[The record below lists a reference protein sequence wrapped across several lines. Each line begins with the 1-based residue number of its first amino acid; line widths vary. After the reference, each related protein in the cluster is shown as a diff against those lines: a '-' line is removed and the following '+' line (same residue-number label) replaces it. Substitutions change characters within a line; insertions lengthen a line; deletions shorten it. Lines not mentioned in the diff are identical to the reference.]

1 MEQNDTNVQN
11 KKVFLEKYSYLE
23 PLLKHYE
30 IPYDRASLD
39 MDDYIIILNKIVLK
53 YIKTSE
59 PEIIDN
65 IKNFFFLLVKYSIRM
80 NADNVLFKAL
90 SYFIQEGFNFFISS
104 LKSDKIITLPEFIK
118 QLFLKINE
126 EKIAEYFA
134 IDKLE
139 VEKEL
144 KLNTLKKAI
153 KEKKFKFKQKF
164 GCYIF
169 LFFRN
174 FVEQNDK
181 EITNELYKY
190 IKEKDW
196 VSFYE
201 IYEKYKIY
209 DDFDRKFNSIFH
221 KNSSDKNEIMKNII
235 GNNQNIPNLIE
246 SSEQNILNILENQEV
261 SQNNGQKNT
270 EVNNPNNNQEN
281 IEINNENSKKI
292 RTSYENSEQKNS
304 DNKNSEIKNND
315 NEKNEIK
322 NKQKI
327 TEMNNTNNIKE
338 DNKIKN
344 LNDTQKSTEMN
355 YENKQCDNKIKV
367 YTNEQLSEK
376 LDQVT
381 ENYNKLTEKFNKF
394 MELFKKHRND
404 SDNEIN
410 SLKEKINVLSSKLDL
425 SILINNLSTQR
436 DSYRKTLEILLK
448 FLNNEL
454 KLNLVFIGDDIWK
467 QTKIAINKIHECEIN
482 EENRECIINALEGL
496 LFCKDYANCLT
507 HGKGSASEEIDK
519 YYQNKN
525 ETQIIATASYKNMKN
540 VTKMFFT
547 EKVNKGEFKI
557 INNILFQ
564 KIEKWKS
571 VNEIDYS
578 KYMSKNELN
587 HEILL
592 KHFSFAENII
602 EKFALKDEIDNSLL
616 YN

>member
-1 MEQNDTNVQN
+1 MEKNDTNVQN
-11 KKVFLEKYSYLE
+11 KEVFLEKYSYLE

-39 MDDYIIILNKIVLK
+39 MDDYIVILNKIVLK

-65 IKNFFFLLVKYSIRM
+65 IKNFFFILVKYSIRM

-104 LKSDKIITLPEFIK
+104 LKTDKIITLPKFTK

-153 KEKKFKFKQKF
+153 TEKKFKSKQKF

-196 VSFYE
+196 FSFYE

-221 KNSSDKNEIMKNII
+221 KNSSDKDEIVKNII

-261 SQNNGQKNT
+261 SQNNDQKNT
-270 EVNNPNNNQEN
+270 EVNNPNNNEEN

-292 RTSYENSEQKNS
+292 T
-304 DNKNSEIKNND
+304 D
-315 NEKNEIK
+315 
-322 NKQKI
+322 
-327 TEMNNTNNIKE
+327 MNGANNIKE
-338 DNKIKN
+338 DIKIKN

-367 YTNEQLSEK
+367 YNNEQLSEK
-376 LDQVT
+376 LNQVTENYNKLT

-394 MELFKKHRND
+394 MELYEKHRND

-410 SLKEKINVLSSKLDL
+410 SLKKEINVLSSKLDL

-507 HGKGSASEEIDK
+507 HGKGSASEELDK
-519 YYQNKN
+519 YYQNNN

-602 EKFALKDEIDNSLL
+602 EKCALKDEIDNSLL

>member
-11 KKVFLEKYSYLE
+11 KEVFLAKYSYLE
-23 PLLKHYE
+23 PLLQHYKK
-30 IPYDRASLD
+30 PYDRASLN
-39 MDDYIIILNKIVLK
+39 MDEYIIILNKIILENEK
-53 YIKTSE
+53 GSE
-59 PEIIDN
+59 PKIIDN
-65 IKNFFFLLVKYSIRM
+65 TKNFFFILVKYSIRM

-104 LKSDKIITLPEFIK
+104 LKSKENVAPRVFVKE
-118 QLFLKINE
+118 LFRKINE

-144 KLNTLKKAI
+144 KLKPLERAI
-153 KEKKFKFKQKF
+153 KEKKFIFIQKL

-181 EITNELYKY
+181 EITDELYKY
-190 IKEKDW
+190 IKEKDL
-196 VSFYE
+196 VSFHE
-201 IYEKYKIY
+201 IYEKYKMY

-235 GNNQNIPNLIE
+235 GT
-246 SSEQNILNILENQEV
+246 
-261 SQNNGQKNT
+261 QNNGQKNT
-270 EVNNPNNNQEN
+270 EVNNPNNNQDN

-292 RTSYENSEQKNS
+292 KASYENSEQNNS

-322 NKQKI
+322 NEQKI
-327 TEMNNTNNIKE
+327 TEMNNTNNKKE

-355 YENKQCDNKIKV
+355 FENKQNKIEV

-376 LDQVT
+376 LNQVT
-381 ENYNKLTEKFNKF
+381 KNYNKLSEKFNQF
-394 MELFKKHRND
+394 MELFEKHRND

-467 QTKIAINKIHECEIN
+467 QTKIAINKIRECKIDKD
-482 EENRECIINALEGL
+482 NRECIINALEGL

-602 EKFALKDEIDNSLL
+602 EKCALKDEIDNSLL
-616 YN
+616 SI

>member
-11 KKVFLEKYSYLE
+11 KEVFLEKYSYLE

-65 IKNFFFLLVKYSIRM
+65 IKNFFFSLVKYSIRM

-153 KEKKFKFKQKF
+153 KEKKFKIKQKF

-221 KNSSDKNEIMKNII
+221 KNSSDKNEIMNNII
-235 GNNQNIPNLIE
+235 GNNQNIPNLFE
-246 SSEQNILNILENQEV
+246 SSEQNILNILDNQEV
-261 SQNNGQKNT
+261 SQNNGQKNK
-270 EVNNPNNNQEN
+270 EANNPNNNQEN

-292 RTSYENSEQKNS
+292 KISCE
-304 DNKNSEIKNND
+304 NSEIKIND
-315 NEKNEIK
+315 NKKNEIK

-327 TEMNNTNNIKE
+327 TNNTNNIKE
-338 DNKIKN
+338 DIKIKN
-344 LNDTQKSTEMN
+344 FNDTQKSTEIN
-355 YENKQCDNKIKV
+355 YENKKCGNKIKV

-376 LDQVT
+376 LNQVT

-394 MELFKKHRND
+394 MDLFEKHRND

-410 SLKEKINVLSSKLDL
+410 SLKKTINALSSKLDL

-448 FLNNEL
+448 YLNNEL

-507 HGKGSASEEIDK
+507 HGKGSASEEIDE

-578 KYMSKNELN
+578 KYMSKDELN

>member
-11 KKVFLEKYSYLE
+11 KEVFLQKYSYLE

-39 MDDYIIILNKIVLK
+39 MDDYIVILNKIVLK

-104 LKSDKIITLPEFIK
+104 LKSDKIITLPKFVGR
-118 QLFLKINE
+118 LFLKINE

-153 KEKKFKFKQKF
+153 KEKKFKIKQKF

-209 DDFDRKFNSIFH
+209 DDFDRKINGIFH
-221 KNSSDKNEIMKNII
+221 KNSSDKNEIMNNII
-235 GNNQNIPNLIE
+235 GNNQNIPNLFE
-246 SSEQNILNILENQEV
+246 SSEQNILNILDNQEV
-261 SQNNGQKNT
+261 SQNNGQKNK

-292 RTSYENSEQKNS
+292 KISCE
-304 DNKNSEIKNND
+304 NSEIKIND
-315 NEKNEIK
+315 NIK

-327 TEMNNTNNIKE
+327 TNNTNNIKE
-338 DNKIKN
+338 DIKIKN
-344 LNDTQKSTEMN
+344 FNDTQKSTEIN

-376 LDQVT
+376 LNQVT

-394 MELFKKHRND
+394 MDLFEKHRND

-410 SLKEKINVLSSKLDL
+410 SLKKTINELSSKLDL

-448 FLNNEL
+448 YLNNEL
-454 KLNLVFIGDDIWK
+454 KLNLVFTGDDIWK
-467 QTKIAINKIHECEIN
+467 QTKIAINKIRECEIN

-507 HGKGSASEEIDK
+507 HGKGSASEEIDE

-557 INNILFQ
+557 INNIFSQ

-602 EKFALKDEIDNSLL
+602 EKCALKDEIDNSLL

>member
-201 IYEKYKIY
+201 IYAKYKTY

-221 KNSSDKNEIMKNII
+221 KNSSDKNEIMNNII
-235 GNNQNIPNLIE
+235 GNNQNIPNLFE
-246 SSEQNILNILENQEV
+246 SSEQNTSNISDNQEV
-261 SQNNGQKNT
+261 SQNNGQKNK
-270 EVNNPNNNQEN
+270 EANNPNNNQEN

-292 RTSYENSEQKNS
+292 KTSYENSDQKNS

-394 MELFKKHRND
+394 MELFEKHRND

-578 KYMSKNELN
+578 KYMSKNEFN

-602 EKFALKDEIDNSLL
+602 EKCALKDEIDNSLL

>member
-1 MEQNDTNVQN
+1 MEPNDINVQN
-11 KKVFLEKYSYLE
+11 KEVFLEKYSYLE
-23 PLLKHYE
+23 PLLKLYE
-30 IPYDRASLD
+30 IPYDRASLE

-59 PEIIDN
+59 PKIIDN

-80 NADNVLFKAL
+80 NADTVLFKAL
-90 SYFIQEGFNFFISS
+90 SYFIQEGFKFFISS
-104 LKSDKIITLPEFIK
+104 LKSDKIITPPEFIK
-118 QLFLKINE
+118 QLFLKIDE

-139 VEKEL
+139 LEKEL
-144 KLNTLKKAI
+144 KLNTLKKAM
-153 KEKKFKFKQKF
+153 KEKNFKFKQKF
-164 GCYIF
+164 GCYLF

-196 VSFYE
+196 ISLYE
-201 IYEKYKIY
+201 IYKKYKIY

-221 KNSSDKNEIMKNII
+221 KNSSDKNEIMINVL
-235 GNNQNIPNLIE
+235 GNNQNIPNSIE
-246 SSEQNILNILENQEV
+246 SSEQNILSKLENKEV
-261 SQNNGQKNT
+261 SQNNGQKHT

-292 RTSYENSEQKNS
+292 KTSYENREQKNS
-304 DNKNSEIKNND
+304 DNQNSEIKNNN
-315 NEKNEIK
+315 NEKNEIN
-322 NKQKI
+322 NKQNI

-338 DNKIKN
+338 DIKIKN

-376 LDQVT
+376 LNQVT

-394 MELFKKHRND
+394 MELFEKHRND

-467 QTKIAINKIHECEIN
+467 KTKIAINKIQECEIN
-482 EENRECIINALEGL
+482 KENRECIINALEGL

-602 EKFALKDEIDNSLL
+602 EKCALKDEIDNSLL

>member
-235 GNNQNIPNLIE
+235 GNNQDIPNLIE

-270 EVNNPNNNQEN
+270 EVNNPNNKEN

-467 QTKIAINKIHECEIN
+467 QTKIAIYKIHECEIN

-578 KYMSKNELN
+578 KYMSKDELN

>member
-1 MEQNDTNVQN
+1 
-11 KKVFLEKYSYLE
+11 
-23 PLLKHYE
+23 
-30 IPYDRASLD
+30 
-39 MDDYIIILNKIVLK
+39 
-53 YIKTSE
+53 
-59 PEIIDN
+59 
-65 IKNFFFLLVKYSIRM
+65 
-80 NADNVLFKAL
+80 
-90 SYFIQEGFNFFISS
+90 
-104 LKSDKIITLPEFIK
+104 
-118 QLFLKINE
+118 
-126 EKIAEYFA
+126 
-134 IDKLE
+134 
-139 VEKEL
+139 VE
-144 KLNTLKKAI
+144 
-153 KEKKFKFKQKF
+153 EKKFKYKKKF
-164 GCYIF
+164 GCYFF

-196 VSFYE
+196 VSFHE

-221 KNSSDKNEIMKNII
+221 KNSSDKNGIMKNII

-270 EVNNPNNNQEN
+270 EVNNPNNKQNN

-292 RTSYENSEQKNS
+292 KTSYENSEQKNP

-322 NKQKI
+322 NEQKI
-327 TEMNNTNNIKE
+327 TEMNNNTNNKKE
-338 DNKIKN
+338 D
-344 LNDTQKSTEMN
+344 LNDTQKSTEIN

-367 YTNEQLSEK
+367 YTNEQLTEK
-376 LDQVT
+376 LNQVT
-381 ENYNKLTEKFNKF
+381 ENYNNLTENYNKLSEKFNQF
-394 MELFKKHRND
+394 MELFEKHRND

-467 QTKIAINKIHECEIN
+467 QTKTAINKINECKIDKD
-482 EENRECIINALEGL
+482 NRKRIINALEGL

-547 EKVNKGEFKI
+547 KKVNEGEFKI

-602 EKFALKDEIDNSLL
+602 EKCALKDEIDNSLL

>member
-11 KKVFLEKYSYLE
+11 KEVFLAKYSYLE
-23 PLLKHYE
+23 PLLQHYKK
-30 IPYDRASLD
+30 PYDRASLN
-39 MDDYIIILNKIVLK
+39 MDEYIIILNKIILENEK
-53 YIKTSE
+53 GSE
-59 PEIIDN
+59 PKIIDN
-65 IKNFFFLLVKYSIRM
+65 TKNFFFILVKYSIRM

-104 LKSDKIITLPEFIK
+104 LKSKENVAPRVFVKE
-118 QLFLKINE
+118 LFRKINE

-235 GNNQNIPNLIE
+235 GT
-246 SSEQNILNILENQEV
+246 
-261 SQNNGQKNT
+261 QNNGQKNT
-270 EVNNPNNNQEN
+270 EVNNPNNNQDN

-292 RTSYENSEQKNS
+292 KASYENSEQNNS

-322 NKQKI
+322 NEQKI
-327 TEMNNTNNIKE
+327 TEMNNTNNKKE

-355 YENKQCDNKIKV
+355 FENKQNKIEV

-376 LDQVT
+376 LNQVT
-381 ENYNKLTEKFNKF
+381 KNYNKLSEKFNQF
-394 MELFKKHRND
+394 MELFEKHRND

-467 QTKIAINKIHECEIN
+467 QTKITINKIHECEIN

-602 EKFALKDEIDNSLL
+602 EKCALKDEIDNSLL
-616 YN
+616 SI

>member
-11 KKVFLEKYSYLE
+11 KEVFLEKYSYLE
-23 PLLKHYE
+23 PLLKHYK
-30 IPYDRASLD
+30 IPYDRASLE

-65 IKNFFFLLVKYSIRM
+65 IKNFFFILVKYSIRM
-80 NADNVLFKAL
+80 NVDNILFKAL

-104 LKSDKIITLPEFIK
+104 LKTDKIITLPKFTK

-126 EKIAEYFA
+126 EKIAEYFS

-153 KEKKFKFKQKF
+153 KEKKFKSKQKF

-181 EITNELYKY
+181 EIINELYKY
-190 IKEKDW
+190 INKKDW

-201 IYEKYKIY
+201 LYEKYKIY

-221 KNSSDKNEIMKNII
+221 KNSSDKDEIVKNII

-261 SQNNGQKNT
+261 SQNNDQKNT
-270 EVNNPNNNQEN
+270 EVNNPNNNEEN
-281 IEINNENSKKI
+281 IEINNENSKI
-292 RTSYENSEQKNS
+292 
-304 DNKNSEIKNND
+304 
-315 NEKNEIK
+315 
-322 NKQKI
+322 I
-327 TEMNNTNNIKE
+327 TMNNTNNIKE
-338 DNKIKN
+338 DIKIKN

-367 YTNEQLSEK
+367 YNNEQLSEK
-376 LDQVT
+376 LNQVTENYNKLT

-394 MELFKKHRND
+394 MELYEKHRND

-410 SLKEKINVLSSKLDL
+410 SLKKEINVLSSKLDL

-448 FLNNEL
+448 YLNNEL

-564 KIEKWKS
+564 KVEKWKS

-578 KYMSKNELN
+578 KYMSKDELN

-602 EKFALKDEIDNSLL
+602 EKFALKDEIDKSLL

>member
-1 MEQNDTNVQN
+1 MEKNDTNVQN
-11 KKVFLEKYSYLE
+11 KEVFLEKYSYLE

-30 IPYDRASLD
+30 IPYDRASLN
-39 MDDYIIILNKIVLK
+39 MDDYIVILNKIVLK

-65 IKNFFFLLVKYSIRM
+65 IKNFFFILVKYSIRM

-104 LKSDKIITLPEFIK
+104 LKTDKTITPIKFTK

-153 KEKKFKFKQKF
+153 KEKKFKSKQKF

-196 VSFYE
+196 FSFYE

-221 KNSSDKNEIMKNII
+221 KNSSDKDEIVKNII

-261 SQNNGQKNT
+261 SQNNDQKNT
-270 EVNNPNNNQEN
+270 EVNNPDNNEEN

-292 RTSYENSEQKNS
+292 T
-304 DNKNSEIKNND
+304 D
-315 NEKNEIK
+315 
-322 NKQKI
+322 
-327 TEMNNTNNIKE
+327 MNGANNIKE
-338 DNKIKN
+338 DIKIKN

-367 YTNEQLSEK
+367 YNNEQLSEK
-376 LDQVT
+376 LNQVTENYNKLT

-394 MELFKKHRND
+394 MELYEKHRND

-410 SLKEKINVLSSKLDL
+410 SLKKEINVLSSKLDL

-448 FLNNEL
+448 YLNNEL

-467 QTKIAINKIHECEIN
+467 QTKIAINKIYECEIN

-547 EKVNKGEFKI
+547 EKVNKGEFRI
-557 INNILFQ
+557 INNILFK

-571 VNEIDYS
+571 VHEIDYS

-602 EKFALKDEIDNSLL
+602 EKCALKDEIDNSLL

>member
-1 MEQNDTNVQN
+1 MEPNDTNAQN
-11 KKVFLEKYSYLE
+11 KEVFLEKYSYLE

-30 IPYDRASLD
+30 IPYDRASLE

-53 YIKTSE
+53 YIKTFE
-59 PEIIDN
+59 PKIIDN

-80 NADNVLFKAL
+80 NADNVLLKAL
-90 SYFIQEGFNFFISS
+90 SYFIQEGFIFFISS
-104 LKSDKIITLPEFIK
+104 LKSDEIITPPKFIN
-118 QLFLKINE
+118 QLFLKIDE

-139 VEKEL
+139 LEKEL
-144 KLNTLKKAI
+144 KLNTLKKAM
-153 KEKKFKFKQKF
+153 KEKNFKFKQKF

-221 KNSSDKNEIMKNII
+221 KNSSNKNEIMINGI

-246 SSEQNILNILENQEV
+246 SSGQNILNILENKEV

-292 RTSYENSEQKNS
+292 KTSYENSEQKNS
-304 DNKNSEIKNND
+304 DDKNCEIKINN
-315 NEKNEIK
+315 NEKKEIN
-322 NKQKI
+322 NKQNI

-338 DNKIKN
+338 DIKIKN

-394 MELFKKHRND
+394 MELYEKHRND

-410 SLKEKINVLSSKLDL
+410 SLKNKINVLSSKLDL

-578 KYMSKNELN
+578 KYMSKDELN

-602 EKFALKDEIDNSLL
+602 EKCALKDEIDNSLL